1 MEYPNLF
8 TPMNIGGVT
17 IKNRLVMTAM
27 CVSLAE
33 HDGAVSEAL
42 AAYYEER
49 AAGGTG
55 LIITECARI
64 NEADAVSNPSM
75 LSMSHDRYISP
86 LNKAVERVHAHGA
99 KMFVQLFHPGR
110 QNVVIF
116 PTLWQFNERMARIFP
131 SYWELYFKIAGK
143 FDASA
148 MDDPKTVKRM
158 ERYMKPLLAP
168 SDVPCGLGEN
178 PVRNQKTVPMT
189 VSQIK
194 TLISQFVSAARRV
207 KKAGADGVE
216 LHAAHGYLLQQ
227 FLSPYTNHREDE
239 YGGSLTNRMR
249 LLKEIIDGIRR
260 ECGSDFPISVR
271 LSVEE
276 FYDMIGYPGQ
286 GITLDE
292 GIEMAKR
299 LEDMGIDVLNIS
311 SGNYDTAQ
319 TSCEPISF
327 TPGWRK
333 YLAKAV
339 KEQVEIPVI
348 AANLIRTPE
357 QAEAQLAEGT
367 QDFIAMGRSYL
378 ADPQWAKKAMEGRG
392 EDINRCICCLRC
404 MEAFQENIM
413 NGKPVECAVN
423 PRACR
428 ESKFM
433 LNAPRDGMQRQVVVV
448 GAGPAGLTAA
458 KELAARNFKVTVLE
472 QGDAPGG
479 QLILAEAPPYKEK
492 INWLIRYLA
501 GQAVQQ
507 GVDIQYNTRAT
518 REIIDSYTPYAVFLA
533 TGGEA
538 VAPRIPGSESE
549 LVTTVTPILTGKK
562 KYTGKEIAVV
572 GSGMT
577 GLETAELL
585 VDQGNTVT
593 IIEMADQIAPGA
605 YSINAAD
612 VIGRLENG
620 GVRFLPGRKLER
632 IGEGMLYLSRKD
644 GVQEEIRT
652 DATVLAIGVRSSN
665 ALEKEC
671 AGHFER
677 LYIAGDAA
685 KPGRIGNAT
694 RSGFELARA
703 LSVTGD

>member
-8 TPMNIGGVT
+8 TPMNIGRVT

-27 CVSLAE
+27 CVGLAE

-55 LIITECARI
+55 LIITEGSRV
-64 NEADAVSNPSM
+64 NETDAVSYSSM
-75 LSMSHDRYISP
+75 LSMSHDRYIKP
-86 LNKAVERVHAHGA
+86 LQNAVERVHAHGA

-116 PTLWQFNERMARIFP
+116 PTIWQFNERMARLFP
-131 SYWELYFKIAGK
+131 HYWDLFFKVAGK

-148 MDDPKTVKRM
+148 IDDPKTMKRM
-158 ERYMKPLLAP
+158 ERYMKPLPAP
-168 SDVPCGLGEN
+168 SAVPCGLAVN
-178 PVRNQKTVPMT
+178 PIRNQNT
-189 VSQIK
+189 VSLTISQIQ
-194 TLISQFVSAARRV
+194 TLIDQFVSAAGRV

-227 FLSPYTNHREDE
+227 FLSPYTNRREDE
-239 YGGSLTNRMR
+239 YGGTLTNRMR
-249 LLKEIIDGIRR
+249 LLKEIIDGIRK
-260 ECGSDFPISVR
+260 ECGSDFPICVR

-276 FYDMIGYPGQ
+276 YYDMIGYPGQ
-286 GITLDE
+286 GITLEE
-292 GIEMAKR
+292 GVEMAKR
-299 LEDMGIDVLNIS
+299 LEAFGIDAINVS
-311 SGNYDTAQ
+311 SGSYDTAQ

-327 TPGWRK
+327 PLGWRK
-333 YLAKAV
+333 YLAKQV
-339 KEQVEIPVI
+339 KEQVKIPVI

-378 ADPQWAKKAMEGRG
+378 ADPQWAKKAEEGRSD
-392 EDINRCICCLRC
+392 DINKCICCLRC
-404 MEAFQENIM
+404 METFQENIL

-428 ESKFM
+428 ESKI
-433 LNAPRDGMQRQVVVV
+433 PRILPKEGRQRQVIVV

-458 KELAARNFKVTVLE
+458 NELAARDFRVTVLE
-472 QGDAPGG
+472 RDAVPGG
-479 QLILAEAPPYKEK
+479 QLLLASAPPLKEK
-492 INWLIRYLA
+492 IHWMIQYLTQRA
-501 GQAVQQ
+501 DQL
-507 GVDIQYNTRAT
+507 GVDIQYNTEAT
-518 REIIDSYTPYAVFLA
+518 RELIDSYHPYAVFLA
-533 TGGEA
+533 TGVEA
-538 VAPRIPGSESE
+538 VTPRIAGSESKA
-549 LVTTVTPILTGKK
+549 VTTVTPILTGER

-585 VDQGNTVT
+585 LEQGNTVT
-593 IIEMADQIAPGA
+593 VIGRADKIAPGA
-605 YSINAAD
+605 YSVNAWD
-612 VIGRLENG
+612 VIQRLKKG
-620 GVRFLPGRKLER
+620 GVQFLTGRKLER
-632 IGEGMLYLSRKD
+632 IGDGMLYLSRKD
-644 GVQEEIRT
+644 RVKEEIRT
-652 DATVLAIGVRSSN
+652 DATVLAIGVHSNN

-671 AGHFER
+671 MGQFER
-677 LYIAGDAA
+677 LYSIGDAA

-694 RSGFELARA
+694 RSAFDLAHA
-703 LSVTGD
+703 LQ